1 MNGDT
6 ARLRQFLTPRDDGW
20 RCSMMSPYQRLAR
33 QMQDISGDGGVL
45 KKLLKDGTG
54 QMVPRNA
61 SVSVLFS
68 GFLEYSDQ
76 PFTTNVNM
84 RKPRMMKL
92 GEDITLLG
100 LQIALLTMKQG
111 EFSRFLFH
119 PKYAYGELGCPP
131 VIPPSATLLF
141 EVHLL
146 EFLDSAEVDEFFDL
160 SQGEQQNVPFSKM
173 LKVIDVQRLF
183 GNKLFKNKNYEDA
196 KYRYKQAVTV
206 LLDHKISCEL
216 EQHKVDRRK
225 LLLFLNL
232 SVTYLRL
239 ICPTKALR
247 YGKMALTIDA
257 RNAKALFRCGQ
268 ASLDLGDIES
278 AKNFLIMAQTEKPF
292 DPDINALLKNVVSCH
307 REYAEKEKEMCVRM
321 FPK

>member
-146 EFLDSAEVDEFFDL
+146 EFLDSAEIDEFFDL

-173 LKVIDVQRLF
+173 LK
-183 GNKLFKNKNYEDA
+183 
-196 KYRYKQAVTV
+196 AVTV